1 MSIPA
6 GATIDLGFQ
15 GTKNKFVSVEAKNG
29 NEALELVRSEKPD
42 LVLLD
47 VDMGPGPNGFDVCR
61 QIKADDATKDIPV
74 VMLTAHESDSDRA
87 IGFAAGATQY
97 LTKPFGP
104 LELIDTIRGILAL
117 GALLVGIFLIWVVF
131 SQAIYTATF
140 GYAPAGTIPNFL
152 RRLFTHAWR
161 QQGVTETVN
170 RHGQASHRRIGVAR
184 GMSGSHEKACPKRNR
199 ERAEERSGDTR

>member
-1 MSIPA
+1 PPPPAPAIRSYPRTVITPSKRLGDDQSPTASIG
-6 GATIDLGFQ
+6 GAEMAKLLVADDLVPIRQMVRITLSTQGWTI
-15 GTKNKFVSVEAKNG
+15 VEAKNG

-61 QIKADDATKDIPV
+61 QIKADEVTKDIPV

-104 LELIDTIRGILAL
+104 LELIDTIRGILAH
-117 GALLVGIFLIWVVF
+117 
-131 SQAIYTATF
+131 S
-140 GYAPAGTIPNFL
+140 
-152 RRLFTHAWR
+152 
-161 QQGVTETVN
+161 
-170 RHGQASHRRIGVAR
+170 
-184 GMSGSHEKACPKRNR
+184 
-199 ERAEERSGDTR
+199 

>member
-1 MSIPA
+1 MAKLLVADDLVPIRQMVRITLSTQ
-6 GATIDLGFQ
+6 GWTI
-15 GTKNKFVSVEAKNG
+15 VEAKNG
-29 NEALELVRSEKPD
+29 NEALDLVRSEKPD

-104 LELIDTIRGILAL
+104 LELIDTIRGILAH
-117 GALLVGIFLIWVVF
+117 
-131 SQAIYTATF
+131 S
-140 GYAPAGTIPNFL
+140 
-152 RRLFTHAWR
+152 
-161 QQGVTETVN
+161 
-170 RHGQASHRRIGVAR
+170 
-184 GMSGSHEKACPKRNR
+184 
-199 ERAEERSGDTR
+199 

>member
-1 MSIPA
+1 MAKLLVADDLVPIRQMVRITLSTQ
-6 GATIDLGFQ
+6 GWTI
-15 GTKNKFVSVEAKNG
+15 VEAKNG

-61 QIKADDATKDIPV
+61 QIEADDATKDIPV

-104 LELIDTIRGILAL
+104 LELIDTIRGILAH
-117 GALLVGIFLIWVVF
+117 
-131 SQAIYTATF
+131 S
-140 GYAPAGTIPNFL
+140 
-152 RRLFTHAWR
+152 
-161 QQGVTETVN
+161 
-170 RHGQASHRRIGVAR
+170 
-184 GMSGSHEKACPKRNR
+184 
-199 ERAEERSGDTR
+199 